1 MMAKWTTLAWRLWLS
16 RSGQDMIE
24 YALVAGFVAVAAG
37 AIFPTGLMPTVSGI
51 FSKLQIYFSQA
62 ALVGGS

>member
-1 MMAKWTTLAWRLWLS
+1 MMAKWKLVPLQLWLN

-37 AIFPTGLMPTVSGI
+37 AIFPTTLMPTVSGI
-51 FSKLQIYFSQA
+51 YSKVQSCFTQA
-62 ALVGGS
+62 AVFGS